1 MSIAEIPNSQTAV
14 PPLQPGDRLNRAEF
28 ERRYHAM
35 LDCKKA
41 ELIEG
46 VVYVPSPARLRHGQ
60 PHGRVVTWI
69 GNYVDST
76 AGTEYAD
83 NVTNRLDNDNEP
95 QPDVALFIDPA
106 CGGQTRVSEDGYLTG
121 PAEFVAEVS
130 VSSVSLDR
138 GAKLRTYERH
148 GVREYLIWR
157 VKDKLLEWYVLRDDG
172 FELQSLPEDG
182 IYRSETFPG
191 LWLHAAAMLRRD
203 GKHVTQV
210 LNEGLSTTEHA
221 AFVSQLESR
230 RGQIR

>member
-35 LDCKKA
+35 PDCKKA

-46 VVYVPSPARLRHGQ
+46 VVYVPSPASLRHGQ
-60 PHGRVVTWI
+60 PHGSVMTWI
-69 GNYVDST
+69 ANYAIET
-76 AGTEYAD
+76 PGTDAAD

-157 VKDKLLEWYVLRDDG
+157 VNDKLLEWYVLRDNG
-172 FELQSLPEDG
+172 FELLSLPEDG

-191 LWLHAAAMLRRD
+191 LWLNAAAMLQRD
-203 GKHVTQV
+203 GKHVMQV
-210 LNEGLSTTEHA
+210 LNEALSTTEHA

-230 RGQIR
+230 RGQTR

>member
-35 LDCKKA
+35 PDCKKA

-60 PHGRVVTWI
+60 PHGRIITWI

-121 PAEFVAEVS
+121 PAEFVAEVA

-203 GKHVTQV
+203 GKQVTQV
-210 LNEGLSTTEHA
+210 LNEGLATSEHA
-221 AFVSQLESR
+221 AFVARLENR
-230 RGQIR
+230 RGQIG

>member
-1 MSIAEIPNSQTAV
+1 MSIAEIPNSLSTV
-14 PPLQPGDRLNRAEF
+14 PLLQPGDRLNRAEF
-28 ERRYHAM
+28 ERRYNAM
-35 LDCKKA
+35 PDCKKA

-46 VVYVPSPARLRHGQ
+46 VVYVPSPARLCHGQ
-60 PHGRVVTWI
+60 PHGSLMAWI
-69 GNYVDST
+69 VNYAIET
-76 AGTEYAD
+76 PGTDAAD

-95 QPDVALFIDPA
+95 QPDVALFVDPA

-157 VKDKLLEWYVLRDDG
+157 VDDKLLEWYVLRDDG
-172 FELQSLPEDG
+172 FELQSLPDDG

-191 LWLHAAAMLRRD
+191 LWLNAAAMLQRD
-203 GKHVTQV
+203 GKSVMRV
-210 LNEGLSTTEHA
+210 LNEGLATSEHA
-221 AFVSQLESR
+221 AFVARLESR
-230 RGQIR
+230 RDRMK

>member
-1 MSIAEIPNSQTAV
+1 MSIAEIPNSQAAI

-35 LDCKKA
+35 PDCKKA

-46 VVYVPSPARLRHGQ
+46 VVYVPSPARLRHGL
-60 PHGRVVTWI
+60 PHGSLMAWI
-69 GNYVDST
+69 VNYAIDT
-76 AGTEYAD
+76 PGTDAAD

-172 FELQSLPEDG
+172 FELQPLPEDG

-191 LWLHAAAMLRRD
+191 LWLNAAAMLLRD
-203 GKHVTQV
+203 GKSVMRV
-210 LNEGLSTTEHA
+210 LNEGLATNEHA
-221 AFVSQLESR
+221 AFVARLESR
-230 RGQIR
+230 RDRMK

>member
-35 LDCKKA
+35 PDCKKA

-46 VVYVPSPARLRHGQ
+46 VVYVPSPASLRHGQ
-60 PHGRVVTWI
+60 PHGSVMTWI
-69 GNYVDST
+69 ANYAIET
-76 AGTEYAD
+76 PGTDAAD

-138 GAKLRTYERH
+138 GAKLRTYERR

-157 VKDKLLEWYVLRDDG
+157 VNDKLLEWYVVRDNG
-172 FELQSLPEDG
+172 FELLSLPEDR
-182 IYRSETFPG
+182 IYRSEMFPG

-203 GKHVTQV
+203 GKHVMQV
-210 LNEGLSTTEHA
+210 LNEGLSSTEHA
-221 AFVSQLESR
+221 AFVTQLKSR
-230 RGQIR
+230 RSQIK

>member
-35 LDCKKA
+35 PDCKKA

-46 VVYVPSPARLRHGQ
+46 VVYVPSPASLRHGQ
-60 PHGRVVTWI
+60 PHGSVMTWI
-69 GNYVDST
+69 ANYAIET
-76 AGTEYAD
+76 PGTDAAD

-157 VKDKLLEWYVLRDDG
+157 VNDKLLEWYVLRDNG
-172 FELQSLPEDG
+172 FALLSLPEDG

-203 GKHVTQV
+203 GKHVMQV

-221 AFVSQLESR
+221 AFVTQLESR
-230 RGQIR
+230 RSQIK

>member
-1 MSIAEIPNSQTAV
+1 MSIAEIPNSLSTV
-14 PPLQPGDRLNRAEF
+14 PLLQPGDRLNRAEF
-28 ERRYHAM
+28 ERRYNAM
-35 LDCKKA
+35 PDCKKA

-46 VVYVPSPARLRHGQ
+46 VVYVPSPARLCHGQ
-60 PHGRVVTWI
+60 PHGSLMAWI
-69 GNYVDST
+69 VNYAIET
-76 AGTEYAD
+76 PGTDAAD

-95 QPDVALFIDPA
+95 QPDVALFVDPA

-172 FELQSLPEDG
+172 FELQSLPDDG

-191 LWLHAAAMLRRD
+191 LWLNAAAMLQRD
-203 GKHVTQV
+203 GKSVMRV
-210 LNEGLSTTEHA
+210 LNEGLATSEHA
-221 AFVSQLESR
+221 AFVARLESR
-230 RGQIR
+230 RDRMK